1 MPLKDGKRYCLN
13 HPNARMGR
21 TERFKAL
28 VNVDGATTTGV
39 GGTIDPGSGIIVMPF
54 VCEEC
59 GYMELYL
66 ADKTPVERLK

>member
-1 MPLKDGKRYCLN
+1 MPLKDGKRYCMN
-13 HPNARMGR
+13 HPNTRMGR

-28 VNVDGATTTGV
+28 VNVNGATTSGT

-59 GYMELYL
+59 GYLELYL
-66 ADKTPVERLK
+66 ADKTPQEKK